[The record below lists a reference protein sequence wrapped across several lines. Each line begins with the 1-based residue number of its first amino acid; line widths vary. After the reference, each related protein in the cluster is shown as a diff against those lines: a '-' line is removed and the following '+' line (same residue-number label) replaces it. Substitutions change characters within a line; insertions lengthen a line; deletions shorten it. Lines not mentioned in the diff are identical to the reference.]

1 MRISRLGKR
10 LLDCIPSLP
19 LIWGVDSRETAPPQE
34 DYMSAL
40 YESSRIFVD
49 PFEPPES
56 RRIGSSR
63 KGKIESKE
71 AS

>member
-34 DYMSAL
+34 DYLS
-40 YESSRIFVD
+40 YESSRIFGK
-49 PFEPPES
+49 PFL
-56 RRIGSSR
+56 
-63 KGKIESKE
+63 
-71 AS
+71 